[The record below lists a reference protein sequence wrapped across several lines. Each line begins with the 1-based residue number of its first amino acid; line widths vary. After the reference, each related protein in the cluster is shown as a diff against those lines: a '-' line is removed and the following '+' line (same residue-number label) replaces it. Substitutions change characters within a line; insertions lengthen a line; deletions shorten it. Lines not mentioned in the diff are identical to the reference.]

1 MKVEIWSDIACP
13 FCYIGKR
20 RFENALEKFSKKG
33 TSVRPLTEV
42 EIVWKSYQL
51 DPYFKPVLGQN
62 IHQML
67 AEKKGWTEEHARQ
80 LNQQVITMAQEEG
93 LNYNLDSIIPAN
105 TLNAHR
111 LIHLAAK
118 HGLQDEAKERLL
130 SAYFTE
136 GRNLNSKD
144 ALGELAVEIGLSFDE
159 VETLLNGKEFA
170 EEVSSDGHE
179 GAALGVRGVPFFV
192 FDRKY
197 AISGAQPEHLF
208 LETMEKVVEGK

>member
-33 TSVRPLTEV
+33 TSVRPPTEV

-67 AEKKGWTEEHARQ
+67 AEKKGWTEDHARQ
-80 LNQQVITMAQEEG
+80 LNEQVIAMAKEEG

-118 HGLQDEAKERLL
+118 HGLQDEAKERFLA
-130 SAYFTE
+130 AYFTE

-159 VETLLNGKEFA
+159 VEALLNGKEFA
-170 EEVSSDGHE
+170 DEVNSDAHE